1 MDCEDS
7 MKASYWYAR
16 TDEEGAGPT
25 YVVGRGDEEI
35 TLPCLFHWEAVTI
48 VEALNKVEGESK

>member
-1 MDCEDS
+1 M
-7 MKASYWYAR
+7 MTVSYWYAR

-35 TLPCLFHWEAVTI
+35 TLPCLFQWEAIAI
-48 VEALNKVEGESK
+48 VKALNSVEGEKK